1 MKTIIDALTNKTY
14 SIYSNKGKQ
23 ILRKFI
29 STIKGGMEE
38 EDIEEINIANSD
50 EEEENQFVNDLIR
63 NRDRNMLRLPTT
75 GHIERELLSF
85 LLSMYRISNSS
96 NNSEVFRQSISGS
109 TNQGEP
115 SFLMR
120 HIRSW
125 LYDNELIRNR
135 PSFIRE
141 VFRIAHEQRNYN
153 RPYLFLLPNYLEPD
167 YADENRTSLV
177 EDIGNIEEKIQRL
190 IDFKN
195 RIVSLF
201 QNSNEF
207 KKIFGSL
214 DILDNEVLK
223 LRGKNVKNHMDI
235 LNNVVRKYESYR
247 LLNKQDMNELKQL
260 LGNVKLIVINELTP
274 FLSKLMNEIY
284 IFEPPQPP
292 SLLSL
297 KRQNAYIGRNNII
310 LDLLILYSIYASNAS
325 NYIDQII
332 QRLRK
337 S

>member
-1 MKTIIDALTNKTY
+1 MKTIVDPLTNKIY

-29 STIKGGMEE
+29 STIKGGMEK
-38 EDIEEINIANSD
+38 EDIEEINIAD
-50 EEEENQFVNDLIR
+50 EEENQFVNDLIR
-63 NRDRNMLRLPTT
+63 DRDRNVLRLPTT
-75 GHIERELLSF
+75 GEIERELLSF

-96 NNSEVFRQSISGS
+96 NNIEIFRQSISGS
-109 TNQGEP
+109 TNKGNP

-125 LYDNELIRNR
+125 LYDNDELIRNR

-214 DILDNEVLK
+214 DILDDEILT
-223 LRGKNVKNHMDI
+223 LRSKNVMNHMDI
-235 LNNVVRKYESYR
+235 LRNVATKYEWIDSPS
-247 LLNKQDMNELKQL
+247 KQVMNELRQL
-260 LGNVKLIVINELTP
+260 RGNVNLIVIHELTP
-274 FLSKLMNEIY
+274 FLSKLMNEIKVF
-284 IFEPPQPP
+284 IPPSPP
-292 SLLSL
+292 SLFSL
-297 KRQNAYIGRNNII
+297 ERQNAMVGRKSII
-310 LDLLILYSIYASNAS
+310 LDLLILYSIYASNES

-332 QRLRK
+332 QRLR
-337 S
+337 